1 MTIRWVIGLLMAF
14 VLLTLIGNIIEGADA
29 LTAAQVEHM
38 QEMTEMQIV
47 EAKDPD
53 TGSGVTYG
61 SNPLSVYDAVVSAV
75 TMDWAWLY
83 DLDYA
88 TTEAVCTAAGHK
100 WNSDISACQTPNEFY
115 IIWAAIYWPIMIGFL
130 FMLFMTMLKLIRG
143 GG

>member
-14 VLLTLIGNIIEGADA
+14 VLLTLIGNIVEGADA
-29 LTAAQVEHM
+29 LTAAQVAHM

-53 TGSGVTYG
+53 TGSVVTYG
-61 SNPLSVYDAVVSAV
+61 ANPLSVYDAITSAV

-83 DLDYA
+83 DIDPA
-88 TTEAVCTAAGHK
+88 TGE
-100 WNSDISACQTPNEFY
+100 QTPNEFY

-143 GG
+143 G